1 MTSSNDCPAG
11 RSQNVTLDW
20 NGKIVIDIRALKRLQ
35 LLANNCSQ
43 GLDDPRNYT
52 ILLNSLDAH
61 LSESTQP
68 EPFRTEQALVLL
80 DLYRGAVPSAL
91 ETAISRLEEI
101 SAALVL
107 IMKTAERA
115 DGGNNE

>member
-1 MTSSNDCPAG
+1 MTFSDGRPAEG
-11 RSQNVTLDW
+11 QNLPLDW
-20 NGKIVIDIRALKRLQ
+20 NGKIVVDIRALKRLQ

-61 LSESTQP
+61 LIESTQP

-80 DLYRGAVPSAL
+80 NLYQDAVPSAI
-91 ETAISRLEEI
+91 ETAISRLEEM